1 MSYCYFCLKHP
12 EEGVCREQPFGEH
25 DSGNRCPECGEKFV
39 MPYIYDICPCC
50 KDELIERDQPLEGG
64 YSDKFC
70 PKCGRKLGMA
80 MAGTQKIDH
89 TRYKIILERAYITEY
104 GNRRNRFIEILMKL
118 GNISYDEA
126 LEKYNTKDSVI
137 FEGDIREVYIN
148 MDLIDGFADQMDYRV
163 VPEFPLV
170 RFDPFLMICPTCG
183 DDLIYKE
190 KERGYF
196 GEKCNKWILLPL

>member
-1 MSYCYFCLKHP
+1 MSYFYFCPNHL
-12 EEGVCREQPFGEH
+12 EEGVSREQPFGEN
-25 DSGNRCPECGEKFV
+25 DGDNCCPECGKKFV
-39 MPYIYDICPCC
+39 MPYFYDICPWCM
-50 KDELIERDQPLEGG
+50 DELTERDQHAEGG

-70 PKCGRKLGMA
+70 PKCGGKLEKA
-80 MAGTQKIDH
+80 LYATQKIDD

-126 LEKYNTKDSVI
+126 LEKYTSKDSVI
-137 FEGDIREVYIN
+137 FEGDIREAYIN
-148 MDLIDGFADQMDYRV
+148 MDLIDGFADQIDYRV

-170 RFDPFLMICPTCG
+170 RFDPFLIICPTCG

-190 KERGYF
+190 RERGYF
-196 GEKCNKWILLPL
+196 CEKCNKWILLPL